1 VTGDLTAGAGILL
14 AAAAAAAAILLPP
27 SRLRSIAMLAVV
39 ALTPVLVFTDQWHAT
54 QVADLRDH
62 PARLVALVL
71 LAGAIVAAMTALF
84 RRRPQLLPLAIIAAL
99 PFRVPLHSAGDQ
111 ANLLVPLYLVI
122 AAGVILTTLRD
133 WRTTEA
139 GQAGEEK
146 DRRRQDQERAS
157 KELPGTVGGGAG
169 VPPREDCAFRG
180 GSPASPQPIRW
191 LRLLLAAFVVLYA
204 LQSLYSED
212 FSNGIRNVCFFVA
225 PFSVVFAL
233 LFEVRWSRHLLVL
246 SLAVVTAEALV
257 FALVG
262 FYEYGVR
269 ELLWNDAVIRSNDFH
284 VYFRV
289 NSLFW
294 DPNVYGRYLAL
305 VIVVICAAVLWA
317 RNRNA
322 ALALS
327 AAALVLSLGMV
338 TTFSQSSF
346 AALLAGLI
354 TLAALRWSLRWT
366 AVLTAMGAAA
376 AVALAVA
383 AGSSLN
389 VDFSTSN
396 RANVDTSGRASLIS
410 GGADLFGDRPVWG
423 YGSGSFSAAF
433 RKHAG
438 GKTPVSES
446 HTEPVTVAAEQGLIG
461 LTLYIALITVS
472 LAVLTSGLRRLMPGL
487 RGSGSVSSEA
497 PPAGGADLGDQPSG
511 SEGGGTKSVTGP
523 AGREDGPAGR
533 GYDAAFVT
541 ARAAV
546 LAAFVALLVHT
557 LAYAGFFEDPIT
569 WVLLAIGA
577 SLAGASPP
585 PDAAAGPAAA
595 APAQARAAAG

>member
-1 VTGDLTAGAGILL
+1 VTGDLAAGAGILL
-14 AAAAAAAAILLPP
+14 VAAAAGAAILLPP

-62 PARLVALVL
+62 PARLVALIL
-71 LAGAIVAAMTALF
+71 LAGAIVAAMAALF
-84 RRRPQLLPLAIIAAL
+84 RARPQLLPLAIIAAL

-122 AAGVILTTLRD
+122 ASGVILVSLRD
-133 WRTTEA
+133 WRNTDAQLSGEQEGPLRRPEDA
-139 GQAGEEK
+139 GRRSGEE
-146 DRRRQDQERAS
+146 
-157 KELPGTVGGGAG
+157 GG
-169 VPPREDCAFRG
+169 PPRREDCASRKG
-180 GSPASPQPIRW
+180 APPSSLTPAVRW

-233 LFEVRWSRHLLVL
+233 LFEVRWARRLLVL

-376 AVALAVA
+376 AVALAIA

-461 LTLYIALITVS
+461 LALYIALITCS

-487 RGSGSVSSEA
+487 GGSGSAPSDA

-523 AGREDGPAGR
+523 AGRADGPAGR
-533 GYDAAFVT
+533 AYDAAFVT

-577 SLAGASPP
+577 SLAATGPP
-585 PDAAAGPAAA
+585 PTDADAVSTAA
-595 APAQARAAAG
+595 APAQARAATG

>member
-1 VTGDLTAGAGILL
+1 
-14 AAAAAAAAILLPP
+14 
-27 SRLRSIAMLAVV
+27 
-39 ALTPVLVFTDQWHAT
+39 
-54 QVADLRDH
+54 
-62 PARLVALVL
+62 
-71 LAGAIVAAMTALF
+71 
-84 RRRPQLLPLAIIAAL
+84 
-99 PFRVPLHSAGDQ
+99 
-111 ANLLVPLYLVI
+111 
-122 AAGVILTTLRD
+122 
-133 WRTTEA
+133 
-139 GQAGEEK
+139 
-146 DRRRQDQERAS
+146 
-157 KELPGTVGGGAG
+157 
-169 VPPREDCAFRG
+169 
-180 GSPASPQPIRW
+180 
-191 LRLLLAAFVVLYA
+191 
-204 LQSLYSED
+204 
-212 FSNGIRNVCFFVA
+212 
-225 PFSVVFAL
+225 
-233 LFEVRWSRHLLVL
+233 
-246 SLAVVTAEALV
+246 
-257 FALVG
+257 
-262 FYEYGVR
+262 
-269 ELLWNDAVIRSNDFH
+269 VIRSNDFH

-366 AVLTAMGAAA
+366 AMLTAMGAAA

-461 LTLYIALITVS
+461 LALYIALITTS
-472 LAVLTSGLRRLMPGL
+472 LLVLMSGLRNLMPGL
-487 RGSGSVSSEA
+487 RNGRSMDVSN
-497 PPAGGADLGDQPSG
+497 PP
-511 SEGGGTKSVTGP
+511 
-523 AGREDGPAGR
+523 GRA
-533 GYDAAFVT
+533 YDAYTV
-541 ARAAV
+541 ARAAL
-546 LAAFVALLVHT
+546 LAAFIALLVHT

-577 SLAGASPP
+577 SLAAAGPPP
-585 PDAAAGPAAA
+585 PDAAAGTAAA
-595 APAQARAAAG
+595 APVQARAAAG

>member
-1 VTGDLTAGAGILL
+1 
-14 AAAAAAAAILLPP
+14 
-27 SRLRSIAMLAVV
+27 M
-39 ALTPVLVFTDQWHAT
+39 
-54 QVADLRDH
+54 
-62 PARLVALVL
+62 
-71 LAGAIVAAMTALF
+71 
-84 RRRPQLLPLAIIAAL
+84 
-99 PFRVPLHSAGDQ
+99 
-111 ANLLVPLYLVI
+111 
-122 AAGVILTTLRD
+122 
-133 WRTTEA
+133 
-139 GQAGEEK
+139 
-146 DRRRQDQERAS
+146 
-157 KELPGTVGGGAG
+157 
-169 VPPREDCAFRG
+169 
-180 GSPASPQPIRW
+180 
-191 LRLLLAAFVVLYA
+191 
-204 LQSLYSED
+204 
-212 FSNGIRNVCFFVA
+212 
-225 PFSVVFAL
+225 
-233 LFEVRWSRHLLVL
+233 
-246 SLAVVTAEALV
+246 EALV

-305 VIVVICAAVLWA
+305 VITVICAAVLWA

-423 YGSGSFSAAF
+423 YGSGSFSTAF

-438 GKTPVSES
+438 GRTPVSES

-461 LTLYIALITVS
+461 LTLYIALITTS
-472 LAVLTSGLRRLMPGL
+472 LMVLTSGLRNLMPGL
-487 RGSGSVSSEA
+487 RPGQQAVSTAST
-497 PPAGGADLGDQPSG
+497 AGGADLGDQPSV

-523 AGREDGPAGR
+523 AGRAHDPALI
-533 GYDAAFVT
+533 V
-541 ARAAV
+541 ARAAL

-577 SLAGASPP
+577 SLAGAGPTPP
-585 PDAAAGPAAA
+585 ETAGDPATA